1 MPLHPATA
9 HAAPGDWA
17 GRNAAIPTASASATA
32 TSAPGPD
39 AVAVTTITLG
49 HATDWAGFRA
59 AARTLLHS
67 GCAPQQVQWFTKADA
82 AQDLFAD
89 APDGSSPPASE
100 RPAADGAT
108 PPPEAPGPP
117 ETPDTPAHPPTA
129 RVPREFL
136 QQCERVVLHRDPG
149 RFALMYRLLWRLA
162 HEPGLRHDPLD
173 PDRLRL
179 QHLERAVKRDM
190 HKMRAFVRFRPVTE
204 PDGGT
209 LHIAWFEPDHW
220 ITEANAP
227 FFARRF
233 TQMRWAILTPDAS
246 VHWDG
251 KALHRGPAAQRSD
264 APPPDAGEA
273 LWLTYY
279 RNIFNPARLKLDMM
293 RKEMPTRYWK
303 NLPEATLIGELA
315 QTAHARSTRMVEAPG
330 TLPRRRIAG
339 AGRAATEP
347 PE

>member
-1 MPLHPATA
+1 MHDVDAT
-9 HAAPGDWA
+9 D
-17 GRNAAIPTASASATA
+17 
-32 TSAPGPD
+32 
-39 AVAVTTITLG
+39 AVTTVTLG

-59 AARTLLHS
+59 AARTLLQ
-67 GCAPQQVQWFTKADA
+67 GGRPPPQVQWFTAADA
-82 AQDLFAD
+82 AGDLFAD
-89 APDGSSPPASE
+89 AAEVPGPPEAV
-100 RPAADGAT
+100 GAT
-108 PPPEAPGPP
+108 PPQAPQDAPLPAPP
-117 ETPDTPAHPPTA
+117 L

-136 QQCERVVLHRDPG
+136 QLCERVVLHRDPG

-179 QHLERAVKRDM
+179 QHLARAVKRDM
-190 HKMRAFVRFRPVTE
+190 HKMRAFVRFRPVPE

-209 LHIAWFEPDHW
+209 LRIAWFEPDHW

-246 VHWDG
+246 VRWDG
-251 KALHRGPAAQRSD
+251 QRLHRGPAAQRSD

-315 QTAHARSTRMVEAPG
+315 QTAQARSARMVEAPG
-330 TLPRRRIAG
+330 TVPRRRIAAG
-339 AGRAATEP
+339 PGRAAAQR